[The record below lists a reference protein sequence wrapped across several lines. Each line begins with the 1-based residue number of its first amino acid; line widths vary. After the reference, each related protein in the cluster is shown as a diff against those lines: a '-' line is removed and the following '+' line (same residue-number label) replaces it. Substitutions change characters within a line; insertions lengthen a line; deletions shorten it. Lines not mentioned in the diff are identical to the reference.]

1 MTTTKTE
8 TTTEDAQNQGQ
19 DATEP
24 QGATGTPP
32 EDSNASEERSE
43 PQDESSKLRREAAG
57 HRVSAKEAKAELEAT
72 QGRLNNAQDALLAAE
87 LKSRRVQITPD
98 ALKAVGLRD
107 GVFDAETGALDSQAL
122 SAALA
127 TAEDQFG
134 LQLRRR
140 PAPDLTAGRET
151 PPGGDRQPGGWSN
164 VINPR

>member
-1 MTTTKTE
+1 MTTTETE
-8 TTTEDAQNQGQ
+8 TTTEDAQNQAQ

-24 QGATGTPP
+24 RNDTGTSL
-32 EDSNASEERSE
+32 EDSNAGEERSE
-43 PQDESSKLRREAAG
+43 PQDELSKLRREAAG
-57 HRVSAKEAKAELEAT
+57 HRVSAREAREELEAT
-72 QGRLNNAQDALLAAE
+72 TGRLNNAQDALLAAE
-87 LKSRRVQITPD
+87 LKARRVQVTPE

-127 TAEDQFG
+127 TAEDTFG
-134 LQLRRR
+134 LRLRYR
-140 PAPDLTAGRET
+140 PAPDPTAGRET